1 MCKNPLDFLSE
12 SYRHVVEILLEFFIF
27 LNQNF
32 QLLTLSQK
40 KIVSRKHK
48 QFEHWTERRQNL
60 VFTCKETFVILNTLK
75 KETSHTFFFILTF
88 LKMACTLQ
96 VLANMAPKA
105 VVYPTIRIH
114 VRTWAHDRQT

>member
-1 MCKNPLDFLSE
+1 MCKNPLDFL
-12 SYRHVVEILLEFFIF
+12 VFLNLTDIF

-32 QLLTLSQK
+32 QLLTLSQKK

-75 KETSHTFFFILTF
+75 KASHTFFFILTF

-114 VRTWAHDRQT
+114 VRT